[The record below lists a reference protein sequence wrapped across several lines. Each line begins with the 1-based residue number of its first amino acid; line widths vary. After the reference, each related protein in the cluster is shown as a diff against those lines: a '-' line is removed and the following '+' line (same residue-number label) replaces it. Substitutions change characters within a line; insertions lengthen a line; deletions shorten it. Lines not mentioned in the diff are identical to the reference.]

1 MSSNRPLRFAGGVLA
16 LICALAAPPAAQA
29 DSLAVSP
36 TRLTVAAPAKV
47 ATMTIKAEGKGQS
60 VVQIRVM
67 AWNPSDDPGKLS
79 ATKAVSV
86 SPPAAK
92 LRSRQELTLRIIRT
106 DRRPVRRLECYRVLI
121 DRLPAKAKQG
131 QAIQLQVR
139 QSVPLC
145 FTP

>member
-1 MSSNRPLRFAGGVLA
+1 MLSNLPLRFAAGFLA
-16 LICALAAPPAAQA
+16 LTCALTAAQSVQA

-36 TRLTVAAPAKV
+36 TRLTVAAPATV
-47 ATMTIKAEGKGQS
+47 TTMAIKAEGKGQS

-67 AWNPSDDPGKLS
+67 AWDPSDDPGKLR
-79 ATKAVSV
+79 ATKSVSV

-92 LRSRQELTLRIIRT
+92 LRSRQELTLRIVRN
-106 DRRPVRRLECYRVLI
+106 DKRPVRRLECYRVLI

>member
-1 MSSNRPLRFAGGVLA
+1 MSSNRLLRFAGGVLA
-16 LICALAAPPAAQA
+16 LTCALAAAPSVQA

-36 TRLTVAAPAKV
+36 TRLTVAAPAK
-47 ATMTIKAEGKGQS
+47 ATTMTIKAEGKGQS

-67 AWNPSDDPGKLS
+67 AWNPSDDPGKLR
-79 ATKAVSV
+79 ATKSVSV

-92 LRSRQELTLRIIRT
+92 LKSRQELTLRIVRN
-106 DRRPVRRLECYRVLI
+106 DKRSVRRLECYRILI
-121 DRLPAKAKQG
+121 DRLPAKAKPG